1 MVRRD
6 TGTLPMVKVGDNVL
20 VMPYVNRGRGDPANL
35 LCVVLDE
42 KDGRFK
48 VATKNGVLNSLHR
61 DCQELS

>member
-1 MVRRD
+1 
-6 TGTLPMVKVGDNVL
+6 MVKVGDNVL